1 MPPAFRYLEG
11 FRLECVTPDILHVA
25 DQGVTSHLLGNIFY
39 ELVAARSFGGASQQ
53 ANLEALHAEMKEWYR
68 RNKVSNE
75 LLLLLLF
82 VLAS

>member
-25 DQGVTSHLLGNIFY
+25 DQGATSHLLGNIFHG
-39 ELVAARSFGGASQQ
+39 LVAARSFGGANQQ

-68 RNKVSNE
+68 HNKVSNE

-82 VLAS
+82 LLAS